1 MPTKILSGADNATS
15 FPLLIKHIFASA
27 GRFEPDNQI
36 IYRGEQH
43 FSYTDF
49 TRRVQQLANALKA
62 AGVKEGDTVA
72 VMDWDSHRYLEC
84 YFAVPMLGAVLHH
97 VNIRLSPEQV
107 AYTMNH
113 AEDAL
118 VLVHDDF
125 MPLADQLA
133 PHLVTVQGYIR
144 LTDDTNTTS
153 PATQNIEP
161 IGEYEALIAANSDVC
176 VFPDFDENSIATT
189 FYTTGTTGNPK
200 GVYFSHRQLVLH
212 TMNLVG
218 MLGSYEG
225 LPLLRSNS
233 VYMPIT
239 PMFHV
244 HAWGVP
250 YAAVMLNAT
259 QIYPGRYEP
268 NMLVDLIQ
276 RYHVDF
282 SHCVPT
288 ILQMLLGCE
297 KGQQARFDNWKI
309 LIGGSALPIGLAQA
323 AADKGADIYSAYGMS
338 ETCPLLT
345 VTHLNKAQRA
355 LPANEQLAYRILTG
369 VPSNMV
375 DLSISE
381 PDGSAVAHDGDAVG
395 EITVQTPWLT
405 QGYFKEEEK
414 QEELWEGGRL
424 HTGDV
429 ASIRPDGFVEIKDRI
444 KDVIK
449 TGGEWLSSIEL
460 ENLISQHPEVAAVA
474 VVGIADKK
482 WGERPFAMIVPK
494 SQNLTGEA
502 IQHHLS
508 QFVKSGRI
516 SKWAVPERFAMV
528 DDIPKTSVGKIN
540 KKEIRASLSGND

>member
-1 MPTKILSGADNATS
+1 MPTKILSGADNAHA

-43 FSYTDF
+43 FSYADF
-49 TRRVQQLANALKA
+49 TRRVQQLANALSA
-62 AGVKEGDTVA
+62 AGVREGDTVA

-133 PHLVTVQGYIR
+133 PHLATVQGYIR
-144 LTDDTNTTS
+144 LADSPDS
-153 PATQNIEP
+153 ACPATQNITP
-161 IGEYEALIAANSDVC
+161 LGEYESLLAANSDVC
-176 VFPDFDENSIATT
+176 EFPNFDENSIATT

-212 TMNLVG
+212 TLNMVG

-250 YAAVMLNAT
+250 YAAVMLNCT

-276 RYHVDF
+276 RYKVDF

-297 KGQQARFDNWKI
+297 KGQATRFDGWKI
-309 LIGGSALPIGLAQA
+309 LIGGSALPKGLAQA
-323 AADKGADIYSAYGMS
+323 AVDKGADIYSAYGMS

-355 LPANEQLAYRILTG
+355 LPAEEQLAYRTLTG

-381 PDGSAVAHDGDAVG
+381 PDGSTVAHDGKAVG

-414 QEELWEGGRL
+414 QEALWEGGRL

-460 ENLISQHPEVAAVA
+460 ENLISQHADVAAVA
-474 VVGIADKK
+474 VVGIPDAK
-482 WGERPFAMIVPK
+482 WGERPFAMVVPK
-494 SQNLTGEA
+494 VSSLTAETL
-502 IQHHLS
+502 QTHLM
-508 QFVKSGRI
+508 QFVDSGHI
-516 SKWAVPERFAMV
+516 SKWAVPEKIAMV
-528 DDIPKTSVGKIN
+528 EDIPKTSVGKIN
-540 KKEIRASLSGND
+540 KKAIREELADK